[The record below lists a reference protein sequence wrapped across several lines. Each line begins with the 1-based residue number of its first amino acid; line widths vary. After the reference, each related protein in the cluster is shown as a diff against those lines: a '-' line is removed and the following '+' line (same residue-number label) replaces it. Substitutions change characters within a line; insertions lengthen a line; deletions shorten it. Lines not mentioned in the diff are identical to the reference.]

1 MEGSKALTREQKFR
15 VASKFFQP
23 KVKMTLLIVQKGAKV
38 IMLPEFTRTLASNS
52 ADGFLKF
59 AEEIRDLTGIY
70 DQNLPKITE
79 ITLWVGH

>member
-15 VASKFFQP
+15 VASVQVFPTQGKNDTMR
-23 KVKMTLLIVQKGAKV
+23 KLLIVQKGAKV
-38 IMLPEFTRTLASNS
+38 S

-59 AEEIRDLTGIY
+59 AEEIRDLTRIY
-70 DQNLPKITE
+70 DQNLTKITE

>member
-1 MEGSKALTREQKFR
+1 MRK
-15 VASKFFQP
+15 
-23 KVKMTLLIVQKGAKV
+23 LLIVQKGTKV

-59 AEEIRDLTGIY
+59 AEEIRDLTRFYG
-70 DQNLPKITE
+70 QNLPKITE

>member
-1 MEGSKALTREQKFR
+1 MRK
-15 VASKFFQP
+15 
-23 KVKMTLLIVQKGAKV
+23 LLIVQKGAKV
-38 IMLPEFTRTLASNS
+38 IVLPEFTTTLAPNS

-59 AEEIRDLTGIY
+59 AEEIRDLTRIY